1 MEQKPIRKRIVASG
15 IVTALLGIG
24 CLILPTGDNWYS
36 STLWINVLFPGV
48 SGQTI
53 LVLLGIRIFLVE
65 TLFWGALALFV
76 LGCFDGWLTGQ
87 GCRPQ
92 VGKTACRVL
101 RVLAVVLAAALLYW
115 SLGYTFTLG
124 VLPPMPVRIGLWLMN
139 NREVFD
145 VLWCLDAVLWQ
156 FSLWKA
162 A

>member
-48 SGQTI
+48 SDQTI

-76 LGCFDGWLTGQ
+76 LGCFDGWLTG
-87 GCRPQ
+87 
-92 VGKTACRVL
+92 
-101 RVLAVVLAAALLYW
+101 
-115 SLGYTFTLG
+115 
-124 VLPPMPVRIGLWLMN
+124 
-139 NREVFD
+139 
-145 VLWCLDAVLWQ
+145 
-156 FSLWKA
+156 
-162 A
+162 